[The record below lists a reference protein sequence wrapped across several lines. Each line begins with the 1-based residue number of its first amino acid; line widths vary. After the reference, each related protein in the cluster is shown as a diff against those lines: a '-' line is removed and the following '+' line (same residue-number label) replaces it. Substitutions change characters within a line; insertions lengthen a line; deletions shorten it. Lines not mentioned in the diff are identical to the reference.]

1 MDWWVTHGLPLIVLS
16 AAGAILMLIVCD
28 MRTRHVEQSR
38 GNKGLFYYFC
48 KAVRS
53 LGSGFRE

>member
-16 AAGAILMLIVCD
+16 VVCAILMLIVCD

-38 GNKGLFYYFC
+38 GYKGLFYYFC
-48 KAVRS
+48 KALRS
-53 LGSGFRE
+53 LGSEFRE